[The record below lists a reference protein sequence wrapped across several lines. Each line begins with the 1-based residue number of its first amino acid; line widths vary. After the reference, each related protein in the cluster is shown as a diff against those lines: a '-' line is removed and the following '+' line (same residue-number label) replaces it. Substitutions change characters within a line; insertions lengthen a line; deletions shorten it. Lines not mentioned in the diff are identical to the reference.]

1 MEKEKKHL
9 GFKIVFFIILIVV
22 AIYFYGT
29 NISTGMITINEYKIQ
44 IDDLPDNFEGFK
56 IVQFSDVL
64 YGTNFG
70 EENLKKVVEK
80 INETNPDIVIFTGDL
95 INKNNKMT
103 TEQADTIS
111 EILSEIE
118 SSSGKY
124 AINGDNDYNFDEWQ
138 NIIKN
143 SGFTNLNNT
152 YDTIYKNGY
161 DYLLIAGASTFA
173 DKESINDKLIDTIEY
188 INSLETNGP
197 VYNILLMHEPDY
209 IDDLTSNPFDLII
222 AGHSLGGQ
230 VKLPVIGA
238 LIRKDGATKYS
249 DGYYK
254 LETSDLYVSS
264 GLGSENYKFRLFNTP
279 EINVY
284 RLIKSST

>member
-9 GFKIVFFIILIVV
+9 GFKIFFFIILIVV

-95 INKNNKMT
+95 INKSNKMT
-103 TEQADTIS
+103 TEQTDTIS

-173 DKESINDKLIDTIEY
+173 DKESINDKLKDTIEY

-238 LIRKDGATKYS
+238 LIRKDGATKYC

-254 LETSDLYVSS
+254 LETSDLYFSS